1 MEPRNGPRMRNRK
14 TSEICAQCRNRKVR
28 CDGNPQGCNNC
39 KRLKFNCSVLT
50 TDSDNALEILE
61 RRRVSRACI
70 PCRDRKLKCSGQRP
84 TCSRCSDRGS
94 LCHYPSA
101 ARASSQDS
109 GPSPLGE
116 HSIAAGSTPSAPESD
131 HREFQHSEAQ
141 RQPSRK
147 LWSGSMPTPAQIS
160 QWDLRIDKQTVKQHI
175 DAYFDLIHP
184 IPCYSFLHRATLL
197 QSWSKNELNPCVL
210 SAICGI
216 TSRFINPGSS
226 EHRAMAKR
234 WIEDA
239 ESHLLRRVAQPRLSD
254 IEAWLLV
261 TLDHYLSQ
269 RVSKMLV
276 SMALTSRLAYIL
288 RLNHEDPRQK
298 FLVQERRR
306 RLMWAIYIMDSLYSS
321 GKTEF
326 TACTPET
333 LHIRLPCAEKSFSMD
348 APVITV
354 PLHSSP
360 HEDTSNIGLLG
371 YCIRVLDIRNRVQ
384 RLTLTITNHREPIDQ
399 CLLAVE
405 SIENELRLFSV
416 NMPARYHWDPA
427 AFSLRAFSPSRTPFL
442 MLHAWWHQ
450 THCDL
455 FRFTIPGF
463 REGLPT
469 AEILQLSPEYTSAC
483 REKCLYH
490 AISVS
495 KILEVPKSVGGSELI
510 SDPSIAMCA
519 FHSARIISR
528 LGQYPMGDMPQTELV
543 ARLTACAEALEEQA
557 VILPTTA
564 ILKKGICDLVND
576 AQRDRHGPYACPSIW
591 EDEESESYNVTG
603 ASRDISGSGTR
614 EVFSK
619 HSVTETVQ
627 NLQFQPGEQGEC
639 EDHGN
644 SGQPTSEMAFGNEA
658 GPVSTANFISMSI
671 SPLPEPVTQDQTD
684 FGLYIGESELHLD
697 SIFNFGLHGQYGS
710 GQPDVFMDS
719 FWPLADTDWTM
730 PDVGSM

>member
-1 MEPRNGPRMRNRK
+1 MEPRNGSRMRNRK

-28 CDGNPQGCNNC
+28 CDGDPRGCNNC
-39 KRLKFNCSVLT
+39 KRLKFNCSLLVA
-50 TDSDNALEILE
+50 DPDNAVEVLE

-94 LCHYPSA
+94 RCHYPSA
-101 ARASSQDS
+101 ARASNHDS
-109 GPSPLGE
+109 GPSPGGE
-116 HSIAAGSTPSAPESD
+116 HSVAASSTPSAPESD
-131 HREFQHSEAQ
+131 RHESQQSQAQ
-141 RQPSRK
+141 RQRSGQPS
-147 LWSGSMPTPAQIS
+147 SDSMPTPLQTS
-160 QWDLRIDKQTVKQHI
+160 QWDLGINKQTVKQHI

-216 TSRFINPGSS
+216 TSRFINPGSA
-226 EHRAMAKR
+226 EHRTMAKT

-276 SMALTSRLAYIL
+276 SMALTSRLAFIL

-348 APVITV
+348 ASVMTV
-354 PLHSSP
+354 PLHSSA
-360 HEDTSNIGLLG
+360 HEDASNIGLLG

-405 SIENELRLFSV
+405 SIENELRQFSASL
-416 NMPARYHWDPA
+416 PARYHWDPA

-495 KILEVPKSVGGSELI
+495 KMLE
-510 SDPSIAMCA
+510 
-519 FHSARIISR
+519 
-528 LGQYPMGDMPQTELV
+528 YPMGDIPQTELV

-564 ILKKGICDLVND
+564 ILKKGLCDLVND

-591 EDEESESYNVTG
+591 EEEESESYNATG
-603 ASRDISGSGTR
+603 ASRDISGSGAR

-627 NLQFQPGEQGEC
+627 NLQFQPGEQEDA
-639 EDHGN
+639 DHGR
-644 SGQPTSEMAFGNEA
+644 SVQPAADMAFGNEPGSA
-658 GPVSTANFISMSI
+658 PAANFMPMNI
-671 SPLPEPVTQDQTD
+671 SPLPEQGTQDQTE
-684 FGLYIGESELHLD
+684 FGLYLGEAEPHLD